1 VGKVNYKV
9 EIEGF
14 EGQQIEVVPPG
25 FFTSARLLV
34 DGRPADRQG
43 LTGSMALLNNQG
55 IAVEARWIPR
65 ALGLDVPFLSV
76 GGQVISF
83 ADPLQWYQWLWG
95 GWSVVVLVLAGH
107 VIGLIPALIATLFNI
122 QIFRSSLGR
131 PLQYMVTALV
141 SILAVLV
148 YRAIALSLALLWA

>member
-1 VGKVNYKV
+1 VNYKV
-9 EIEGF
+9 EIEDF

-34 DGRPADRQG
+34 DGKPAERRR
-43 LTGSMALLNNQG
+43 LPGSMVLINNQG
-55 IAVEARWIPR
+55 IAVEAKWVPR

-83 ADPLQWYQWLWG
+83 ADPLQWYQWLWA
-95 GWSVVVLVLAGH
+95 GWSVVVLVLAGN

-122 QIFRSSLGR
+122 QIFRSSVNR
-131 PLQYMVTALV
+131 SLQYVLTAFV
-141 SILAVLV
+141 SVLAVAT
-148 YRAIALSLALLWA
+148 YRTIAISIALLGV